1 MVVTIVQQYYKNLF
15 PNMKITASILPTTII
30 AVTVVLFC
38 FTTEQQHQHRFVSAS
53 FRGAVKNIHDQ
64 NGNDELFL
72 GLGLARPTGR
82 ALQDIRCKDH
92 VTKDPCKKDAARCK
106 WRGPKGAKKCKDKKC
121 KDHVKGGHCKKDKR
135 CKWSGPKGKKKTCKD
150 KPKTCEQTTKKT
162 KCQQMNKKCH
172 WSSGQPMCQTNT
184 GSCSDW
190 ERSDWCRAHDCA
202 WKKNTNTCVK
212 KIDPKCSTL
221 GIEQCDAKTNRC
233 KWLNDSSTCVDK
245 DDGKGW
251 GCYFLNGGHQCH
263 CNDNVCTESLCL
275 QQEQEDW
282 HQHLWTDGCGSCR
295 CDCTSGSYEEAD
307 CKIKS

>member
-1 MVVTIVQQYYKNLF
+1 
-15 PNMKITASILPTTII
+15 MKITASILPTTII

-53 FRGAVKNIHDQ
+53 FRGAVKHIHDQ

-135 CKWSGPKGKKKTCKD
+135 CKWSGPKGQKKTCKD

-251 GCYFLNGGHQCH
+251 GCYFLVRIDSYVVHTNAIMQC
-263 CNDNVCTESLCL
+263 NVLSIVCSCFFSSSNTTIYCTYLIQPIYPFFLAFTILLKLSWIIVEWGASMSL
-275 QQEQEDW
+275 
-282 HQHLWTDGCGSCR
+282 
-295 CDCTSGSYEEAD
+295 
-307 CKIKS
+307 